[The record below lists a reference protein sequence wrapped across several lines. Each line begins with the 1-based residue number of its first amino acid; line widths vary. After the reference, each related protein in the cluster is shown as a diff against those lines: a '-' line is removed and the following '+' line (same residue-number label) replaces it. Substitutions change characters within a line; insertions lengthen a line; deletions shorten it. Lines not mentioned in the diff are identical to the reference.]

1 MLLDRR
7 QVFQGHLAGATADL
21 ETHRSAFAAAAVALA
36 GGSDSQLVDLSIAYE
51 GRMEQARARV
61 AKATESVAMVDE
73 MIAELDAVVA
83 HATPTWDMFSF
94 RRGFAGF

>member
-1 MLLDRR
+1 
-7 QVFQGHLAGATADL
+7 
-21 ETHRSAFAAAAVALA
+21 
-36 GGSDSQLVDLSIAYE
+36 
-51 GRMEQARARV
+51 MEQARARV